1 MEDGSVRNLC
11 FPIRLQMTDRG
22 ELVGYMEFRTELSE
36 LVIVEL
42 PSVVCYDRVRYAK
55 PVDDGF

>member
-1 MEDGSVRNLC
+1 MEDGSIRNLC
-11 FPIRLQMTDRG
+11 FPIRLRMTDRG
-22 ELVGYMEFRTELSE
+22 ELVGYVEFRTELFE

-42 PSVVCYDRVRYAK
+42 SSIVRYDCVRYAE